1 MWQCTTNRQQKPR
14 LLGPGREN
22 ELHIYQDYNIE
33 NLPLLK
39 MLIILIFWEQLIL
52 TIRENTEN
60 DRQRY
65 LQTQAVSEL

>member
-1 MWQCTTNRQQKPR
+1 MWQSTTVQQQKPR

-33 NLPLLK
+33 NRPRLK
-39 MLIILIFWEQLIL
+39 MLIILNFWEPFIL
-52 TIRENTEN
+52 TLRENTES

-65 LQTQAVSEL
+65 LKTQAVSGL